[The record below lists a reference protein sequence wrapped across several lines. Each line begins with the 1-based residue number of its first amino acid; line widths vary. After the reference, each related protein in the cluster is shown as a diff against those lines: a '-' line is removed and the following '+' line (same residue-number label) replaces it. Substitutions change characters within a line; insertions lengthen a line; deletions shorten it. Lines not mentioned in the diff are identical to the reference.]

1 VIFYFLIIEKEIID
15 MKNFINTVHFI
26 LFAVWTALV
35 FVFGVGFGFILS
47 ERDEESDDEIKDS
60 YEGKEEDN

>member
-1 VIFYFLIIEKEIID
+1 